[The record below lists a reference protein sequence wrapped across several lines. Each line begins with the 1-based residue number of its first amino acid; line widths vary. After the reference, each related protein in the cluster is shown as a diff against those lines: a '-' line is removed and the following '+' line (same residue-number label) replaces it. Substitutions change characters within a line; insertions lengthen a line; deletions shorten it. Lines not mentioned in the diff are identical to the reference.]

1 MGIETLEAIV
11 DVEKT
16 LVNGAI
22 LFLMVPVRVALR
34 IVSTVGRVASKT
46 G

>member
-1 MGIETLEAIV
+1 MEILEAIV
-11 DVEKT
+11 DVVKAQ
-16 LVNGAI
+16 VHDAI

-34 IVSTVGRVASKT
+34 IVSTIGRVASKT